1 MRRFQQAT
9 LPSTILLRRTSTLE
23 SAAKTSTSNL
33 PVTRFVMA
41 VRTTRARAAA
51 VQAAEDSEQLS
62 SPPSTPAPKKRQA
75 RGPKQ
80 NIKKEETAQE
90 SSKALVTPASG
101 KKRSRAAV
109 KEEAVLDELPHN
121 LGTAA
126 VPDADDNDIKQED
139 GQSPKKK
146 VRRTPKATK
155 VKTDS
160 AAAPD
165 TEENDTKQEDG
176 PSPKKRARRSTK
188 AAQVKADP
196 TDVDELSKK
205 AAAIASPA
213 SKTTP
218 KANKGKKGS
227 NYGLTPGQTPYP
239 DYKHPTSE
247 ECHEVVK
254 LLSKVHGKV
263 QAPKTIP
270 LPSLDVA
277 GCGEVPSVLDALI
290 RTRLSANTTGTNSS
304 RAFQGLVKAFGLI
317 EEGVG
322 KGSVDWN
329 KVRLAPQQEVFK
341 AIERGGLAQ
350 VKSKSIQE
358 ILQMV
363 YEENQA
369 RGSALKEESKN
380 SGVDGPAGSEN
391 EPSSE
396 KETEISRADS
406 NVLSLDHMHLLSN
419 AEAFDKLVKYPGIG
433 PKTAS
438 CVLLF
443 CLQRPSFAVD
453 THVFRL
459 CQYLAWVPSD
469 KDLEKGQPKV
479 GRETCFSHCEVRIP
493 DELKY
498 ALHQLLIK
506 HGKTCPRCRAA
517 PGTTSEGWAKGCPI
531 EHLVTRHGA
540 KKGGDAATAKG
551 SPAKTKKRGK
561 KAVDSDE
568 EDELSE
574 LSELGSDESEAEL
587 SPDLGSDED

>member
-1 MRRFQQAT
+1 MV
-9 LPSTILLRRTSTLE
+9 IRRTRA
-23 SAAKTSTSNL
+23 SAA
-33 PVTRFVMA
+33 A
-41 VRTTRARAAA
+41 E
-51 VQAAEDSEQLS
+51 QAAEDSEQLS
-62 SPPSTPAPKKRQA
+62 SPPATPAPKKRQP
-75 RGPKQ
+75 RTPKQ
-80 NIKKEETAQE
+80 DLASRTKKGAAKDTSTAP
-90 SSKALVTPASG
+90 ATPASG

-126 VPDADDNDIKQED
+126 VPAVDDDDDIKQED
-139 GQSPKKK
+139 DQ
-146 VRRTPKATK
+146 
-155 VKTDS
+155 
-160 AAAPD
+160 
-165 TEENDTKQEDG
+165 
-176 PSPKKRARRSTK
+176 SPKKRARRTPK
-188 AAQVKADP
+188 AAQVKAESDEVDETPKKKARRSTKAIQVKADP
-196 TDVDELSKK
+196 DEVDELAKK
-205 AAAIASPA
+205 AANVASPD

-218 KANKGKKGS
+218 KAKKGKKDS

-239 DYKHPTSE
+239 DYEHPTPE
-247 ECHEVVK
+247 ECHEVVR

-263 QAPKTIP
+263 QAPKTVP

-369 RGSALKEESKN
+369 RGSALKDESNN
-380 SGVDGPAGSEN
+380 STTGPAGAEN
-391 EPSSE
+391 EPRAE

-406 NVLSLDHMHLLSN
+406 DVLSLDHMHLLSN

-459 CQYLAWVPSD
+459 CQYLAWVPAA
-469 KDLEKGQPKV
+469 KDVHKGQPKV

-498 ALHQLLIK
+498 PLHQLLIK
-506 HGKTCPRCRAA
+506 HGKACPRCRAA

-531 EHLVTRHGA
+531 EHLVTRYGA
-540 KKGGDAATAKG
+540 KKGGVAGAGAKKSGGG
-551 SPAKTKKRGK
+551 STPAKKAKRGK
-561 KAVDSDE
+561 KADSDE
-568 EDELSE
+568 ESEMSE
-574 LSELGSDESEAEL
+574 LSELGSESEAEL
-587 SPDLGSDED
+587 TPESGSDEE